1 MTDRPRPYILA
12 ETNWKAVRETT
23 FDVAVLPWGATE
35 AHNYHLPYGTDV
47 IECDHV
53 AAESARLAWEQGA
66 RVVVLPTVPFGV
78 QTGQLD
84 IPFCVNMNP
93 STQRLVLRDV
103 AQALAGQ
110 GVRRLVIL
118 NGHGGNDFKA
128 MIRDLQPQLPNI
140 FLCTVNW
147 WTAVDAKPYFTQPGD
162 HGGEMETSV
171 VMHVTPELVLPLA
184 EAGSGAER
192 KARIAAMREGWAWA
206 PRRWTAVTDDTGVG
220 NPSDS
225 TAEKG
230 AKFFT
235 AATERI
241 AGFFVELAK
250 TDPHDLYGV

>member
-1 MTDRPRPYILA
+1 MPRPYILS
-12 ETNWKAVRETT
+12 ETNWKAVRDTT

-53 AAESARLAWEQGA
+53 AAESARLAWERGA

-84 IPFCVNMNP
+84 IPLCLNMNP
-93 STQRLVLRDV
+93 STQRLVLRDL

-110 GVRRLVIL
+110 GIRRLVIL
-118 NGHGGNDFKA
+118 NGHGGNEFKA
-128 MIRDLQPQLPNI
+128 MIRDLQPQVPNL
-140 FLCTVNW
+140 FLCVVNW
-147 WTAVDAKPYFTQPGD
+147 WTAVDAKPYFAQPGD

-171 VMHVTPELVLPLA
+171 VMHVAPELVLPLA
-184 EAGSGAER
+184 EAGPGAER
-192 KARIAAMREGWAWA
+192 KARIAGMREGWAWA

-220 NPSDS
+220 DPSAS

-230 AKFFT
+230 AKFFE

-241 AGFFVELAK
+241 AGFLVELAK
-250 TDPHDLYGV
+250 TDPNDLYGV